1 MIPPRY
7 VLLIPHADSYLVQP
21 VGNWWKYK
29 KHKEYTRTLNTEE
42 AEKLMEETPSL
53 SSSGRTN
60 RA

>member
-1 MIPPRY
+1 M
-7 VLLIPHADSYLVQP
+7 LLIPHADSYLVQP

-53 SSSGRTN
+53 SFSGRMN